1 MFDRNEARG
10 KIILRMVR
18 TTKLSPS
25 EIAVAFEDCLRFL
38 ANGNI
43 PQIIDRELVVLEE
56 WNLDSEHGVELAC
69 DLSTRLGIEIP
80 ADENPLIDESG
91 GKKRARTFGE
101 VVDYIGT
108 LSNP

>member
-1 MFDRNEARG
+1 
-10 KIILRMVR
+10 MVR
-18 TTKLSPS
+18 TTKLSRS
-25 EIAVAFEDCLRFL
+25 EIASALGDCLHFL
-38 ANGNI
+38 AKGDV
-43 PQIIDRELVVLEE
+43 PQTINPGLIVLNE

-91 GKKRARTFGE
+91 RKRRARTFGE
-101 VVDYIGT
+101 VVEYIMA